1 MNKMKIIIYPDN
13 ETDLTQY
20 ERLNHDVKVFD
31 ENGTIN
37 TTIDKTSDIEELSS
51 TDAIIFTQNCII
63 NGKYDTTRLKE
74 VCTKIQNLVLDEVLL
89 VFDTKVPPR
98 TVLKMSKIID
108 EYELIPDI
116 KLAYT
121 TVINGDLRI
130 IAGKNDFCKDKA
142 VEIYE
147 SISDEIRTVKHI
159 QTAEFIPILQNVYR
173 DTLIA
178 LANQTAILSEAIT
191 IDLIEAIDVANTNQ
205 DIHLLYPQPVL
216 ENDVSRDSEEI
227 NNLANEYGEP
237 SQLSEITRDTNNYVA
252 YHMAY
257 MAEKELYLKEH
268 LAMFETTVAILGI
281 TSDDELK
288 NQENNASLALM
299 DDFVSRDVE
308 VWAHDDKIPEEII
321 EEHGAKKISLEEAYE
336 ADCIIVMT
344 DTPEYRQLNPDKI
357 EKVIITALPLF
368 DSEQFENVK
377 YSSVGQYRLKE
388 GEML

>member
-1 MNKMKIIIYPDN
+1 MKIIIYPDY
-13 ETDLTQY
+13 ETDITVY
-20 ERLNHDVKVFD
+20 EGMDSEVMVYD

-37 TTIDKTSDIEELSS
+37 TSLEKTDSLELFS
-51 TDAIIFTQNCII
+51 TADAIIFTQKCII
-63 NGKYDTTRLKE
+63 DGKYDTSRLKE
-74 VCTKIQNLVLDEVLL
+74 ACTKIQNCVLDEVLL
-89 VFDTKVPPR
+89 VFDTRAPPR

-108 EYELIPDI
+108 EFEMIPDI
-116 KLAYT
+116 KMAYT
-121 TVINGDLRI
+121 TVITDNLRI
-130 IAGKNDFCKDKA
+130 IAGKNSECQEKT
-142 VEIYE
+142 VQIYK

-159 QTAEFIPILQNVYR
+159 QTAEFIPILQNAYK
-173 DTLIA
+173 DTVIA

-191 IDLIEAIDVANTNQ
+191 IDLIEAIDVANTNP

-216 ENDVSRDSEEI
+216 ENNISRDSDEI
-227 NNLANEYGEP
+227 NNLSNEYGEP
-237 SQLSEITRDTNNYVA
+237 SQLSETARSTNNYVA

-281 TSDDELK
+281 TSDKQLLTEKD
-288 NQENNASLALM
+288 NASLALI

-308 VWAHDDKIPEEII
+308 VWAHDNKVPEEII
-321 EEHGAKKISLEEAYE
+321 ESHGAKKIELDEAYE

-344 DTPEYRQLNPDKI
+344 DTEEYRQLNPEKI
-357 EKVIITALPLF
+357 EKVIITALPIF
-368 DSEQFENVK
+368 DPEKFKNVK